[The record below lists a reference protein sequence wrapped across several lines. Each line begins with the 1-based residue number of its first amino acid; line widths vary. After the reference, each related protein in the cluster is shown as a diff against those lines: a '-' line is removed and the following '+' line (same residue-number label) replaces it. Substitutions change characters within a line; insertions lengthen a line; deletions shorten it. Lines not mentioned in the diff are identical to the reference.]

1 MHLYRENVFDFAE
14 VQILMRAAKIKSHSI
29 DIARNRLVLLILVI
43 LMAGA
48 ASTAMALSSRAGTRR
63 GSDIQRSINDIDM
76 PEPYYMSIQLREGD
90 TLQSIAGTY
99 NRGGY
104 YSDAEYM
111 EAVKRVNQISH
122 DNVHPGCYLVVI
134 GFRNNLL

>member
-1 MHLYRENVFDFAE
+1 MHLYQENVFDFIE
-14 VQILMRAAKIKSHSI
+14 VQILMRAAETKMHCI
-29 DIARNRLVLLILVI
+29 DIARSRLILIILVVLL
-43 LMAGA
+43 AGA
-48 ASTAMALSSRAGTRR
+48 ASTAMALSSRAGTCR
-63 GSDIQRSINDIDM
+63 GADIQRSINDIDM

-111 EAVKRVNQISH
+111 EAVKRVNQISY

-134 GFRNNLL
+134 GFRDNLL